1 MEGTDPELDLLLRSP
16 GFWAKLGHHPYWP
29 ARAASKE
36 EQRRYSSY
44 QRKATQVCVKFF
56 GSNDIGWIHPAS
68 LVGFEEGMRKSFNTN
83 AKVTKNVKFV
93 AGVEEALRI
102 WDACQGGGGGGG
114 DRKSVV

>member
-44 QRKATQVCVKFF
+44 QRKATQVGDV
-56 GSNDIGWIHPAS
+56 GGREGGW
-68 LVGFEEGMRKSFNTN
+68 EGGN
-83 AKVTKNVKFV
+83 
-93 AGVEEALRI
+93 I
-102 WDACQGGGGGGG
+102 Q
-114 DRKSVV
+114 